1 MSIGEN
7 IKNIRMQ
14 KGLTQKQLAE
24 KSGVAEITIRQYE
37 SDKREPK
44 ITQLQKIIVALD
56 LESIR
61 DVVDYPMGSTKYNKI
76 FDSYGVYL
84 SPKERDLLN
93 NFKELNDIGKSKALE
108 QLELLTKIPEYQRTE

>member
-44 ITQLQKIIVALD
+44 ITQLQKIIIALD

-76 FDSYGVYL
+76 FVFYHNYSC
-84 SPKERDLLN
+84 
-93 NFKELNDIGKSKALE
+93 
-108 QLELLTKIPEYQRTE
+108 

>member
-1 MSIGEN
+1 
-7 IKNIRMQ
+7 MQ